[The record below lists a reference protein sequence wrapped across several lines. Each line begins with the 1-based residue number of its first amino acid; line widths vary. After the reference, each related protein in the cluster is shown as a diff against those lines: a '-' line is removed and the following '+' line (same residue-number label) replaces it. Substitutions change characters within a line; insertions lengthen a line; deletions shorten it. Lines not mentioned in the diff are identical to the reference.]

1 MDCAA
6 LGVSAKPRPV
16 VVARAASLTM
26 LETYKRKRDFSRTP
40 EPPAGRRSSGNLR
53 FVVQKH
59 AARRLHYDFRL
70 EIDGVLK
77 SWPVPKGPSL
87 DPNEKRLAVMVED
100 HPMDYATFE
109 GVIAHGN
116 YGAGQVIVWD
126 SGVYSPDEGGVL
138 WFGNR
143 EEADER
149 MREGL
154 EAGKLSFTLRGRK
167 LRGSWTLV
175 RTSRSPK
182 DWLLIKHRD
191 RYADPDCDVLMDDRS
206 VQSGLTIEELKA
218 GRLPDLSSR
227 AVPGRTPAKT
237 RQAGE
242 TGKKAAFPSK
252 IKPMLARLVDEPFS
266 RSGWLFEPKLDGFR
280 AIAFLRQGDVRLR
293 SRTGI
298 DLTERFPELVDELA
312 TQPEDEMVLDGEIV
326 ALDDRG
332 LPDFG
337 LLQNSI
343 DLPERARISRRKDI
357 AAEIVYYVFDLL
369 YLNGMSLQG
378 TPLHERKALLARS
391 VLAEDRVRVVEY
403 VEREG
408 EALFKASVDLGL
420 EGIVAK
426 RRDAVYEPGV
436 RNASWLKIKGESSQE
451 FVVGGFTAGQ
461 GSRAGTFGAL
471 VLGYYE
477 GAELRYAGRVGS
489 GFDQSILETLRGL
502 LDARREEASP
512 FAEDAEL
519 DKLDPEWVRPDLVVR
534 AKFSQWTHENRLRAP
549 VFLGLQP
556 EVDPKSVGRETP
568 DATVSVDLAG
578 AESPEEIGQTEVAD
592 VLDQLSGEGEKL
604 LLEVDGHRIGLTNL
618 NKVFWPA
625 TDGRSEVLKRD
636 MIAYYVRMGA
646 VILPHLRD
654 RPLTLTRYPDGI
666 DGGSFYQKH
675 WEHTLPEF
683 VDTVRLYSSHKE
695 GDQEYLLVN
704 NLPTLVWLAQI
715 ADIELHPWLSRTVP
729 GARRAAPDDRLH
741 RLRLGDPK
749 ERAEPPRCHSVRP
762 GPLYLLREGEVGGR
776 ARAEPPCLL
785 ANGGRGAG
793 PQGHSGPAVALV
805 LRQDVRKDRPPHLR
819 PGPEGVRLQGHAKDL
834 RAGGPLSDAEP
845 SPQRHHGVVGG
856 QARRQDLSRP
866 QPERPRQEYGRHL
879 LPQAA
884 SQRPR
889 FDARALGRAGRRVSN
904 GLHDRYRAGPGR
916 DPGGPVGGHRRGEAR
931 PRPTAGV
938 GGVTDGVKVFD
949 KLGAKGGGNPGLK
962 SGVSVADHA
971 V

>member
-1 MDCAA
+1 
-6 LGVSAKPRPV
+6 
-16 VVARAASLTM
+16 M

-109 GVIAHGN
+109 DVIAHGN

-489 GFDQSILETLRGL
+489 GFDQSTLETLRGL

-715 ADIELHPWLSRTVP
+715 ADIELHPWLSRTVLGP
-729 GARRAAPDDRLH
+729 DAPHLTTDFTGSASEIRKSVLNHPDVIVFDLDPYIYSGREKSGDEPELNRHAFSRTVDVARDLKDILDQLSLSSFVKTSGKTGLHIYVPVLREYDYKVTRKTCELVGRFLMQSRPRDVTMEWSVDKRAGKIFLDHNQNVRGKNMAAIYSLRPLPSAPVSTPVRWDE
-741 RLRLGDPK
+741 LGDVYPTDFTIDTVPD
-749 ERAEPPRCHSVRP
+749 RVVTLGDLWADIAE
-762 GPLYLLREGEVGGR
+762 
-776 ARAEPPCLL
+776 
-785 ANGGRGAG
+785 
-793 PQGHSGPAVALV
+793 
-805 LRQDVRKDRPPHLR
+805 
-819 PGPEGVRLQGHAKDL
+819 AKHD
-834 RAGGPLSDAEP
+834 
-845 SPQRHHGVVGG
+845 
-856 QARRQDLSRP
+856 
-866 QPERPRQEYGRHL
+866 
-879 LPQAA
+879 
-884 SQRPR
+884 
-889 FDARALGRAGRRVSN
+889 LGRLLESA
-904 GLHDRYRAGPGR
+904 
-916 DPGGPVGGHRRGEAR
+916 E
-931 PRPTAGV
+931 
-938 GGVTDGVKVFD
+938 
-949 KLGAKGGGNPGLK
+949 
-962 SGVSVADHA
+962 
-971 V
+971 